1 VFDASGVT
9 LDKRVWIGLILPL
22 VILFSWIKN
31 LDTLVPFALIANLCI
46 FFGLGAIIYYV
57 FYLFVE
63 KTAKVFDSGEVVAAS
78 IGGTVLPVF
87 FGNALYSYEG
97 IGMVNYNIFYVYI
110 LTGTS

>member
-1 VFDASGVT
+1 MFDASGVP
-9 LDKRVWIGLILPL
+9 LDKRVWIGILLPL

-31 LDTLVPFALIANLCI
+31 LDTLVPFSLVANFCI
-46 FFGLGAIIYYV
+46 FFGLGAILYYI

-63 KTAKVFDSGEVVAAS
+63 KTAEVFDSGEVVAVS

-97 IGMVNYNIFYVYI
+97 IGMV
-110 LTGTS
+110 